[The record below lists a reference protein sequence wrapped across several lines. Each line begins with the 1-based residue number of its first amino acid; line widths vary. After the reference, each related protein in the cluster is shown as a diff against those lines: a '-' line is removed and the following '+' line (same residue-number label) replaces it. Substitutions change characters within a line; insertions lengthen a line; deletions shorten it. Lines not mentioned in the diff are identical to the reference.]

1 MAEYTFA
8 DVIIDPDDP
17 RLEVGKKYYYSNYPG
32 LVLVYANNDNGRIA
46 TLEKVDADSAVPFII
61 RLDDRSHYGNWA
73 CLILKKDLSYAERQ
87 AKWLADNGI
96 NKGDKVRIVRKADDL
111 EEGWESRWNPDMDE
125 AVGKVGTVSCL
136 YSNFSECGIEVDVL
150 DVGQFLYP
158 YFVLEKVEPRY
169 VPFDLIREEDR
180 AKLRGAWIRNVE
192 SGLEY
197 QVICIGSA
205 LVFVHNGDFNAGSL
219 LEQFVFLDG
228 TPCGKLVEE

>member
-17 RLEVGKKYYYSNYPG
+17 RLEVGAEYYFSHHPQI
-32 LVLVYANNDNGRIA
+32 VLEYANSGSRKAIGVLKNIKRDERN
-46 TLEKVDADSAVPFII
+46 PFEFDYSDVTCII
-61 RLDDRSHYGNWA
+61 R
-73 CLILKKDLSYAERQ
+73 KK
-87 AKWLADNGI
+87 
-96 NKGDKVRIVRKADDL
+96 
-111 EEGWESRWNPDMDE
+111 
-125 AVGKVGTVSCL
+125 
-136 YSNFSECGIEVDVL
+136 
-150 DVGQFLYP
+150 
-158 YFVLEKVEPRY
+158 EPKKRY
-169 VPFDLIREEDR
+169 IPFDLDREEDR

-205 LVFVHNGDFNAGSL
+205 LVFVHDGDFNAGSL